1 MPQIENTELLDRI
14 LKSTLSV
21 IGRRTSEPYAKMIV
35 GGILKKLSSKY
46 VFLNLIKIEK
56 DSFKEDSDLLDIDEK
71 VNNVEFNLI
80 ADLIT
85 DLMITLANQMG
96 KDAGFYFI
104 KEIKED
110 IPYNYE
116 IKIKDAGVNLEYIQ
130 SKFLT
135 EIKSNFRYSIENHQ
149 VVKYVFSLIYQII
162 EDDFGKKYAFETL
175 SELILRLSTQYDM
188 LRYVKINDVTA
199 VQNVDII
206 TVSKDI
212 DRLDEKDVGL
222 SVQKIVQ
229 EISNDLSDKKSFSLI
244 KKLKSNLSLDY
255 SIKLQEM
262 DVNFE
267 VIKLKQSI
275 LVKKIIKT
283 ILDVLSF
290 SSSESYAVLILNN
303 VIKSHSIKYGFLNF
317 IQIDTQKLTKGIDA
331 INIPDE
337 FNNISPSELGRSIQR
352 IMEKLITTIG
362 EEAAR
367 TFLDRFKSGIGKPV
381 LVRMEEIGVN
391 LHMIELRQNFL

>member
-56 DSFKEDSDLLDIDEK
+56 DSFKEDSNLLDIDEK